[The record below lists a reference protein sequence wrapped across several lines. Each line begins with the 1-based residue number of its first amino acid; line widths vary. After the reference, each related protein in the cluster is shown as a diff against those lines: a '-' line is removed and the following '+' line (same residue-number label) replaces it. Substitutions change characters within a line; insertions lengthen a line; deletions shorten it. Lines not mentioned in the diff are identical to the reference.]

1 MRVIYHF
8 NSVST
13 QFGAK
18 GGSHGW
24 ESSDLVYLA
33 HLPQILR
40 DHGQEDG
47 YYGFSKKRAFHT
59 KFWSEII
66 SMENR
71 VIGFLRSHVYIKTES
86 AKSNIYVASE
96 KDFAKLN
103 KSG

>member
-1 MRVIYHF
+1 MYRLTLEPRVDLVAGRVV
-8 NSVST
+8 N
-13 QFGAK
+13 
-18 GGSHGW
+18 
-24 ESSDLVYLA
+24 LVYLA

-40 DHGQEDG
+40 DHGPEDG
-47 YYGFSKKRAFHT
+47 HYGFCKKRAFHT

-71 VIGFLRSHVYIKTES
+71 VIGFLRRHVHIKTES
-86 AKSNIYVASE
+86 AKSNIYVISA

>member
-1 MRVIYHF
+1 M
-8 NSVST
+8 
-13 QFGAK
+13 
-18 GGSHGW
+18 
-24 ESSDLVYLA
+24 DLVAGRVVNLVYTWLIF
-33 HLPQILR
+33 PRYSR

-47 YYGFSKKRAFHT
+47 YYGFCKKRAFHT

-71 VIGFLRSHVYIKTES
+71 VIGFLRSHVHIKTES
-86 AKSNIYVASE
+86 AKSNIYVISV